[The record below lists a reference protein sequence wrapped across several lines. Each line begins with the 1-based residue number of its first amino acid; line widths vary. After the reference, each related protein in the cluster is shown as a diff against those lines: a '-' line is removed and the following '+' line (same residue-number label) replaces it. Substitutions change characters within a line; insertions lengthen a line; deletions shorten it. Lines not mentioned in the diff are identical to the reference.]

1 MGGVAV
7 AEDVEGLGVAAL
19 LDEAVAGEVAARW
32 VPGDE
37 VVLCEE
43 GLRAGVVARVEV
55 DLGEPEGVVIVPWE
69 GQRAS
74 RVELKGGRRRE
85 VGTNL
90 SAPGVCPR

>member
-1 MGGVAV
+1 MGSGRR
-7 AEDVEGLGVAAL
+7 GRAL
-19 LDEAVAGEVAARW
+19 RGRTAR
-32 VPGDE
+32 
-37 VVLCEE
+37 
-43 GLRAGVVARVEV
+43 GVVARVEV